1 MKLSVDSYEPL
12 ATVPL
17 FREPS
22 YEVDGSLLNY
32 HEETIRRLLFLS
44 L

>member
-17 FREPS
+17 FREPL

-32 HEETIRRLLFLS
+32 HDSKVSFS
-44 L
+44 LVKM